1 MQSIKQFQNDQSRLY
16 ASVVSEPR
24 QGLLMDVWNGQA
36 QSTENMKQV
45 LDYSL
50 NSIKEH
56 NLSSW
61 LSEVSKLDALFEV
74 DPEGAEVYL
83 RQHLAQTP
91 LCKIAFVYKA
101 AGVKHIEKITRIF
114 IRCGV
119 EVKGCATSVMAMQW
133 LLKPRLVNKP
143 EPVLEL

>member
-1 MQSIKQFQNDQSRLY
+1 MQSIKQFQNDQSRLS

-24 QGLLMDVWNGQA
+24 QGLLMDVWNGQT

-50 NSIKEH
+50 SSIKSDH
-56 NLSSW
+56 LSCW
-61 LSEVSKLDALFEV
+61 LSEVSKLDALFDV
-74 DPEGAEVYL
+74 DPDSAEVYL
-83 RQHLAQTP
+83 RQHLLHSP
-91 LCKIAFVYKA
+91 LCKFAYVYKSA
-101 AGVKHIEKITRIF
+101 RVKHIDKITRVF

-119 EVKGCATSVMAMQW
+119 EVKACASSVMAMQW
-133 LLKPRLVNKP
+133 LLKPQVVNKP

>member
-61 LSEVSKLDALFEV
+61 LSEV
-74 DPEGAEVYL
+74 
-83 RQHLAQTP
+83 
-91 LCKIAFVYKA
+91 
-101 AGVKHIEKITRIF
+101 
-114 IRCGV
+114 
-119 EVKGCATSVMAMQW
+119 
-133 LLKPRLVNKP
+133 
-143 EPVLEL
+143 

>member
-50 NSIKEH
+50 NSIKEQ
-56 NLSSW
+56 NLSCW

-74 DPEGAEVYL
+74 DSEGAEAYL

-91 LCKIAFVYKA
+91 LRKIAFVYKA
-101 AGVKHIEKITRIF
+101 AGVKHIDTITRIF

-119 EVKGCATSVMAMQW
+119 EVKACATSVMAMQW